1 MAYPTISDFIVKLQN
16 TQSLDQNTQ
25 RILQSDDASL
35 QEAFRLAEAYN
46 EQLKAGN
53 SAAPITDAF
62 SAAGESSGSAGD
74 YMSLLN
80 VNGDGI
86 MGSIRIPKISL
97 RLPIYHTTNSEV
109 LKSGAG
115 HVEGTSLPVGGD
127 STHSALAGHRGLPSA
142 RLFTDLGRLEVGD
155 YFYIEVLGQELAYC
169 VDQIVVVLPEEV
181 SYLNPVEGEDHV
193 TLVTCTP
200 YGINTHR
207 LLVRGIRDLNGRL
220 IEADAENAVLAY
232 SIFIFVVSLIILLFL
247 HRIKTKNVRL

>member
-1 MAYPTISDFIVKLQN
+1 MIRRPPRSTLFPYTTL
-16 TQSLDQNTQ
+16 
-25 RILQSDDASL
+25 
-35 QEAFRLAEAYN
+35 FR
-46 EQLKAGN
+46 
-53 SAAPITDAF
+53 
-62 SAAGESSGSAGD
+62 
-74 YMSLLN
+74 SLLN

-155 YFYIEVLGQELAYC
+155 YFYIEVLGQELSYC

-220 IEADAENAVLAY
+220 IEADADRK
-232 SIFIFVVSLIILLFL
+232 SVV
-247 HRIKTKNVRL
+247 